1 MTLEKYL
8 QIAILVILAVL
19 LWRDNRLE
27 KRREAQKDRNLAS
40 SFDNLKDCLDSA
52 LKSALSAIKAQIEL
66 TYSERYAFISSALIE
81 LNNSIGALPSIQSL
95 QAAQD
100 SLQTKL
106 LATLQALD
114 NSLDS
119 RLTAMIQTQDAQIQ
133 NLASSIPSLSS
144 IKSILAP
151 LETPIKLWGE
161 AQTKHVINEGEA
173 NRTLRK
179 KLQDKREYI
188 ANINSQLNTLSSKL
202 QSTRSELSEV
212 KSEAASFMAALVA
225 EVDFMR
231 SWLDSKGMPLS
242 ALDKSLYIEFKAQ
255 VPSREYHKVQ
265 NEKNLQKTLAM
276 DDNPNI
282 MPLDPPISHSS
293 EEVANA

>member
-1 MTLEKYL
+1 MKLESYL
-8 QIAILVILAVL
+8 QIAILAILALL

-40 SFDNLKDCLDSA
+40 SFNNLKDCLDSA
-52 LKSALSAIKAQIEL
+52 FKSALSAIKAQIEL
-66 TYSERYAFISSALIE
+66 TYSERYAWLSSALIE
-81 LNNSIGALPSIQSL
+81 LNNSIGALPSTQTI

-114 NSLDS
+114 NSLNS
-119 RLTAMIQTQDAQIQ
+119 QLSTLNSQLQSIQ
-133 NLASSIPSLSS
+133 
-144 IKSILAP
+144 
-151 LETPIKLWGE
+151 TPIKLWGE

-179 KLQDKREYI
+179 KLQDQREYI
-188 ANINSQLNTLSSKL
+188 ANINSQLNTLSTKL
-202 QSTRSELSEV
+202 NATRSELSEV
-212 KSEAASFMAALVA
+212 KFEAASFMAALVA

-231 SWLDSKGMPLS
+231 SWLDAKGMPLS
-242 ALDKSLYIEFKAQ
+242 ALDKSLDMEFKAQ

-265 NEKNLQKTLAM
+265 NEKNLRKHLDIDSSCEAPSPDLYT
-276 DDNPNI
+276 
-282 MPLDPPISHSS
+282 PLPHSCESRNLRPLPPDPS

>member
-1 MTLEKYL
+1 MELEKYL
-8 QIAILVILAVL
+8 QIAILVILTAL

-27 KRREAQKDRNLAS
+27 KRRESEKDRNLAS
-40 SFDNLKDCLDSA
+40 SFNNLKDCLDSA
-52 LKSALSAIKAQIEL
+52 LKSALSVIKAQIEL
-66 TYSERYAFISSALIE
+66 TYSERYDAISSVLIE
-81 LNNSIGALPSIQSL
+81 LRHLIVSLPSTKSI

-106 LATLQALD
+106 LATLQALE

-133 NLASSIPSLSS
+133 NLASSIPTIES

-179 KLQDKREYI
+179 KLQDQREYI
-188 ANINSQLNTLSSKL
+188 ANIHSQLNTLSTKL

-225 EVDFMR
+225 EVNFMR
-231 SWLDSKGMPLS
+231 SWLDAKGMPLS
-242 ALDKSLYIEFKAQ
+242 ALDKSLDLEFKAQ
-255 VPSREYHKVQ
+255 VPSREYHKVL
-265 NEKNLQKTLAM
+265 NEKKLQKTLAM
-276 DDNPNI
+276 DANPNI
-282 MPLDPPISHSS
+282 MPLDPPTPHPS